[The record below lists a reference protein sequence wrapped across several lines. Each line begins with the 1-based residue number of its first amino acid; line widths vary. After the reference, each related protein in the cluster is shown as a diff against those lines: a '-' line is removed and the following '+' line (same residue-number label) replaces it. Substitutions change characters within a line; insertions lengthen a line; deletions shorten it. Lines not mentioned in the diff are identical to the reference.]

1 MVSKN
6 PQLGGIRLKNKI
18 KVYMSGRNYNA
29 EGFYNVLDGKLTVLA
44 GSIIVRE
51 ETPSLRKYYINVARI
66 RDDLIDKGI
75 ISNYEFIEDYT
86 FEIPFHA
93 SGVIQANGQAGGKAW
108 KTSDGITIDELI
120 TKNKNLEDF
129 KRFLKT
135 FKSDVIKK
143 KTDQVIKD
151 FQSKF
156 PLEKLRDLTIEEYDR
171 TGDKNTFAYALEH
184 GTNYIFSGFL
194 GNNKNKIFYNSPDGS
209 YDAIEWTKNKYIG
222 MPILEVFEQYKKDLY
237 NFINE
242 FDIDTYAPG
251 EMGALPANTNTIRS
265 KLIMLYRP
273 YELLHIGSL
282 ATFKKI
288 FNYFGIDFDNNDDS
302 IKMNIKLK
310 QYLDRNIETNLNIVE
325 LSRAIWLYY
334 EKSINKEATVIT
346 IPPSFEDLF
355 IDDDYINE
363 IVNVMKRKK
372 NIILRG
378 VPGVGK
384 TYCIKTIIKKSFDNL
399 VEDSIEMI
407 QFHQSYSYEEFV
419 EGLKPQMSGGFD
431 IEKGLFFD
439 ISIRARDNPDNNY
452 FLIIDEI
459 NRGNLSKV
467 FGELLLLIE
476 NDKRESYSVKLT
488 YSKEDFSVPSN
499 LYIIGTMNTSDR
511 SLTLVDY
518 ALRRRFSFLTLKPA
532 FNTVK
537 FNSYLED
544 EMELEKEQITKINNV
559 MGQINDIIE
568 NTLDEQFKI
577 GHSYFIAN
585 KEDIRNFDTWF
596 KEVAK
601 YEIMPMLE
609 EYYFDDNNRI
619 HEFKEILG
627 V

>member
-1 MVSKN
+1 M
-6 PQLGGIRLKNKI
+6 
-18 KVYMSGRNYNA
+18 
-29 EGFYNVLDGKLTVLA
+29 
-44 GSIIVRE
+44 
-51 ETPSLRKYYINVARI
+51 
-66 RDDLIDKGI
+66 RDDLFDKGI
-75 ISNYEFIEDYT
+75 ISNNEFVEDHT
-86 FEIPFHA
+86 FELPYHGSCVITTNGH
-93 SGVIQANGQAGGKAW
+93 SGEKVW
-108 KTSDGITIDELI
+108 KTADGISIAEI
-120 TKNKNLEDF
+120 KNRNANLENF
-129 KRFLKT
+129 KSFLKN
-135 FKSDVIKK
+135 FKSDRTFE
-143 KTDQVIKD
+143 KTDQVIRD

-156 PLEKLRDLTIEEYDR
+156 PLEKLKELTIEEYDK
-171 TGDKNTFAYALEH
+171 TGDKATLSYAIEH
-184 GTNYIFSGFL
+184 GTNYVFGGFL
-194 GNNKNKIFYNSPDGS
+194 GSNKNKIFYNRPDGS
-209 YDAIEWTKNKYIG
+209 YDAIGTLKNKYIDV
-222 MPILEVFEQYKKDLY
+222 PILEIFEQYKNDLY
-237 NFINE
+237 TFIDE
-242 FDIDTYAPG
+242 FDINTYTPG
-251 EMGALPANTNTIRS
+251 AIGSLPGNTNIIRS

-302 IKMNIKLK
+302 ITMNIKLK
-310 QYLDRNIETNLNIVE
+310 QYLDRKIETDLNIVE

-334 EKSINKEATVIT
+334 ERIINKEGVVIT
-346 IPPSFEDLF
+346 SLPSFEDLF
-355 IDDDYINE
+355 IEDEYIDE

-384 TYCIKTIIKKSFDNL
+384 TYCIKTIIKKSFENL

-419 EGLKPQMSGGFD
+419 EGLRPQMSGGFD
-431 IEKGLFFD
+431 IEKGIFFD

-488 YSKEDFSVPSN
+488 YSKEEFSVPAN

-518 ALRRRFSFLTLKPA
+518 ALRRRFSFLTLEPA
-532 FNTVK
+532 FNTAK
-537 FNSYLED
+537 FNSYLEK
-544 EMELEKEQITKINNV
+544 EMGLEQEQITKINNF
-559 MGQINDIIE
+559 MGRINNIIVD
-568 NTLDEQFKI
+568 TLDEQFKI
-577 GHSYFIAN
+577 GHSYFIAD
-585 KEDIRNFDTWF
+585 KEDIRDFDTWF

-619 HEFKEILG
+619 HEFKDILG